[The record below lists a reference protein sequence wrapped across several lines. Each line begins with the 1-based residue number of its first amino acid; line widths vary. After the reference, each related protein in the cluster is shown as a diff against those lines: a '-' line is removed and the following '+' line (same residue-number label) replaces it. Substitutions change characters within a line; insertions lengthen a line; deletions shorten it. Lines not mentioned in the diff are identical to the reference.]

1 MADTYTTGLKNF
13 IINNI
18 NGGYITSTTTIS
30 TSDLNARINEIIG
43 TTYTKI
49 ADLHN
54 VAFSGD
60 YTKLKNT
67 PQLADVALTGDYGDL
82 KNTPQLSN
90 VALSGSYYDLP
101 DRPDLSAT
109 IQSELGDTV
118 DEAILNVKN
127 QILGQNV
134 TSNYNTLEKLQNRKA
149 EVIYID
155 VTSNEYGNLNNFG
168 NSSFNTTNHE
178 LIDAIIENFYL
189 NKIII
194 LQGNYGNFIVTNLLN
209 NNNYT
214 QISAL
219 KFSSNY
225 NDLTTQFEI
234 DNPESTFEEYIIN
247 NIKLIY
253 DELYIIYDKTKNIV
267 FYFYNMLDLASYI
280 ATTSNLQDNLMQYG
294 SQLSTINSKITTLET
309 KYNTIDDTIGDISDS
324 LNGITNRIELL
335 ESYHSSSEPTEPTEP

>member
-13 IINNI
+13 ITNNI
-18 NGGYITSTTTIS
+18 KGGYITSTTTIS

-43 TTYTKI
+43 TTYAKT

-54 VAFSGD
+54 VATTGNYNQLINRPNLATVATSGD
-60 YTKLKNT
+60 YSDLINR
-67 PQLADVALTGDYGDL
+67 PSYARVAST
-82 KNTPQLSN
+82 
-90 VALSGSYYDLP
+90 GSYNDLT
-101 DRPDLSAT
+101 DKPDLSAR
-109 IQSELGDTV
+109 IQSELGDSV

-127 QILGQNV
+127 EILGQNV
-134 TSNYNTLEKLQNRKA
+134 GTNYNTLEKLQNRKA
-149 EVIYID
+149 EVVYMD
-155 VTSNEYGNLNNFG
+155 VTSNEYGSLTNFG
-168 NSSFNTTNHE
+168 NNSFNTTNHK
-178 LIDAIIENFYL
+178 LIDDIIEDFYL

-324 LNGITNRIELL
+324 LNGITIIRIL
-335 ESYHSSSEPTEPTEP
+335 SFIFRTY

>member
-149 EVIYID
+149 EVVYMD
-155 VTSNEYGNLNNFG
+155 VTSNEYGSLNNFG
-168 NSSFNTTNHE
+168 STSFSENGKHI
-178 LIDAIIENFYL
+178 LISKIETEYLL

-194 LQGNYGNFIVTNLLN
+194 LENNNTYFIVN
-209 NNNYT
+209 NFQYDNNNIYISIFRIIQNNYT
-214 QISAL
+214 DL
-219 KFSSNY
+219 K
-225 NDLTTQFEI
+225 TQYEI
-234 DNPESTFEEYIIN
+234 DNEELDYITYINNHIHYNFVNEQIIYDSTKNISLFIHSTFENPNDNRSLISEIFTALTN
-247 NIKLIY
+247 NGQVFNNFDTRISACEAMFNNLT
-253 DELYIIYDKTKNIV
+253 ELADRVT
-267 FYFYNMLDLASYI
+267 
-280 ATTSNLQDNLMQYG
+280 
-294 SQLSTINSKITTLET
+294 
-309 KYNTIDDTIGDISDS
+309 
-324 LNGITNRIELL
+324 LL
-335 ESYHSSSEPTEPTEP
+335 ESYHSSTEPEPEEQTEP

>member
-194 LQGNYGNFIVTNLLN
+194 LQSNNGNFVVTNLLN
-209 NNNYT
+209 NQSYA
-214 QISAL
+214 QISTL
-219 KFSSNY
+219 KLSSNY
-225 NDLTTQFEI
+225 DNLITQFEV
-234 DNPESTFEEYIIN
+234 DNPESTFEEYAIA
-247 NIKLIY
+247 NIKLTY
-253 DELYIIYDKTKNIV
+253 DEIYIIYDKTKNLV
-267 FYFYNMLDLASYI
+267 FYIKKNSNFVINEDINDIRTALTNYS
-280 ATTSNLQDNLMQYG
+280 TTLSNLDTTN
-294 SQLSTINSKITTLET
+294 NSLATSVTSLLQT
-309 KYNTIDDTIGDISDS
+309 VNSLDS
-324 LNGITNRIELL
+324 RVIAL
-335 ESYHSSSEPTEPTEP
+335 ESYHSSTEPEPEEPTEP